1 MEREG
6 GGREDG
12 AADINLL
19 TKGDWG
25 HWIQSGLPAASQLF
39 WPRYDRPAV
48 NGFTVCNSNLISGYH
63 ALSGEGSFWFSLSLY
78 CSFFISLMFNVYLHA

>member
-63 ALSGEGSFWFSLSLY
+63 AVSGRLILVFVVLILQFLY
-78 CSFFISLMFNVYLHA
+78 FFNV